1 MKKAISP
8 TIQSWVSLSVFM
20 RKKKN
25 KDFGVKDIEAGNLV
39 KLADGKLYLCMRCN
53 EDKQYKVFTRFS
65 GRNVLLTGRYHNFK
79 HKNDSNIDI
88 EIVYGLPSSSGPYS
102 NIDLLL
108 NPKYRPVLWKKEE
121 KH

>member
-8 TIQSWVSLSVFM
+8 TISIVGLLVCFYE
-20 RKKKN
+20 KKN

-39 KLADGKLYLCMRCN
+39 KLANGKLYLCMRCN

-65 GRNVLLTGRYHNFK
+65 GRNILLTGRYHNFK

-88 EIVYGLPSSSGPYS
+88 EIVYGLPSSSGSYS
-102 NIDLLL
+102 DIDLLL
-108 NPKYRPVLWKKEE
+108 NTKCRPVLWKKEE
-121 KH
+121 KQ

>member
-1 MKKAISP
+1 MK
-8 TIQSWVSLSVFM
+8 
-20 RKKKN
+20 KKKN

-65 GRNVLLTGRYHNFK
+65 GRNILLTGRYHNFK

-88 EIVYGLPSSSGPYS
+88 EIVYWLPSSSGPYS

-108 NPKYRPVLWKKEE
+108 NPKSRPVLWKKEIRQWPT
-121 KH
+121 K

>member
-1 MKKAISP
+1 MK
-8 TIQSWVSLSVFM
+8 
-20 RKKKN
+20 KKKN

-39 KLADGKLYLCMRCN
+39 KLADGKLYLCMR
-53 EDKQYKVFTRFS
+53 QYKVFTRFS

-79 HKNDSNIDI
+79 HKNDSNMDI

-108 NPKYRPVLWKKEE
+108 NPKYRPVLWEKE
-121 KH
+121 KRQ